1 MMNQKTSKIIL
12 VLSVLVFL
20 FYLSSRILI
29 SNVYDYAFVGA
40 VFELLFIPMLGLLVA
55 IPILC
60 IIQLIKF
67 KGPVNIYAI
76 ASILLL
82 ATAIWILVK

>member
-1 MMNQKTSKIIL
+1 MNQKTSKIIL

-40 VFELLFIPMLGLLVA
+40 VFELLSIPMLGLLVA
-55 IPILC
+55 LPILC
-60 IIQLIKF
+60 VIQLIKF

-76 ASILLL
+76 VSILLI
-82 ATAIWILVK
+82 AAAIWILIK